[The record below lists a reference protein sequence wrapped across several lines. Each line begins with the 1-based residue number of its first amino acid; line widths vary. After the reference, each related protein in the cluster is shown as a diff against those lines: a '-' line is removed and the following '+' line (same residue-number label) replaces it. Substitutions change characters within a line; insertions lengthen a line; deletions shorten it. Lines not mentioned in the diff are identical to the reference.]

1 MRSMPDRSINLAS
14 GAQAALGES
23 GLTLITL
30 LSTLLSTLQ
39 SDGWGLTARTMAR
52 WPTQCSEDNRFLAEQ
67 AMQCD

>member
-23 GLTLITL
+23 GLTLT
-30 LSTLLSTLQ
+30 TLLSTLQ
-39 SDGWGLTARTMAR
+39 SDGWVLTARTMAR